1 MFVCL
6 FVFYEYL
13 RKAKRSA
20 FFHSRTIARQRIFF
34 AAKHKWTTLCI
45 SRPLFDGSQLF
56 AGHEMGFRLMKRKNK
71 LHGMIIKIINM
82 NKSTK
87 LRTNAF
93 IHAYL
98 LVCYLSQSS
107 SVRHGF
113 PFDVQSLTKNR
124 TRVHCFCI
132 KRIFPNLACVFD
144 FRKFKSTR
152 DVVNQCISYVP

>member
-1 MFVCL
+1 MAVICRSRGGL
-6 FVFYEYL
+6 SAYE
-13 RKAKRSA
+13 K
-20 FFHSRTIARQRIFF
+20 
-34 AAKHKWTTLCI
+34 
-45 SRPLFDGSQLF
+45 
-56 AGHEMGFRLMKRKNK
+56 ENK

-132 KRIFPNLACVFD
+132 KRIFPNLACMFD

>member
-1 MFVCL
+1 
-6 FVFYEYL
+6 
-13 RKAKRSA
+13 
-20 FFHSRTIARQRIFF
+20 
-34 AAKHKWTTLCI
+34 
-45 SRPLFDGSQLF
+45 
-56 AGHEMGFRLMKRKNK
+56 MGFRLMKRKNK

-132 KRIFPNLACVFD
+132 KRIFLIWLACSISENSNRRGMLLISVFRM
-144 FRKFKSTR
+144 FHRVEYIPFS
-152 DVVNQCISYVP
+152 Q